1 MEVREQISGITI
13 TGFEFGLLE
22 KDENGVYYVSKKT
35 KSIPNIPGVHFGF
48 IFHYINDTG
57 KTVEHRWEMI
67 LPKEPETAQTID
79 GSTDIE
85 YVPQENRVVSST
97 VGLDVDSSI
106 HYSVNR
112 IDPGDPSGRWVM
124 EIYIGDQLYKTLVFD
139 VR

>member
-1 MEVREQISGITI
+1 METREHIAGVTI
-13 TGFEFGLLE
+13 TRFEFGLLE
-22 KDENGVYYVSKKT
+22 KDENGIYYVSKGT
-35 KSIPNIPGVHFGF
+35 KSIPNIPGIHFGF
-48 IFHYINDTG
+48 IFSYENDTD

-67 LPKEPETAQTID
+67 LPREPETARTID

-85 YVPQENRVVSST
+85 YVAGENRVVSST

-106 HYSVNR
+106 QYSVNR

-124 EIYIGDQLYKTLVFD
+124 EIYIGGQLYRTVVFD